1 MAPAWRRKRRDQL
14 KITVGPFRGISDYS
28 SCMEIQRE
36 VWRFEDVDVVPAPM
50 LLAAAHCGGMNLA
63 AFNSLG
69 EMIGFVSSILGM
81 ESGELIQ
88 HSHML
93 AVRSAYRNFNVGY
106 RLKLAQRKEALKGR
120 ISTITW
126 TFDPMQPLN
135 AYFNLGKLGACATG
149 YEEDFYGETT
159 SALHRGLPTDRLITR
174 WDLTAD
180 RVEERLEEGPAPR
193 DLRKLL
199 KRFPVANRLEEVA
212 PGMTTSSPVK
222 LNCAEPEVL
231 FEIPYNLPEIKTRNL
246 GVALEWQGKMRQ
258 VFRAYFKRGYQA
270 TEFWVS
276 EDEGHLRAFYF
287 LEKAPPPKAKPQRTR
302 RT

>member
-1 MAPAWRRKRRDQL
+1 MTPARRRKRKEQL
-14 KITVGPFRGISDYS
+14 KITVGPFRGLSDYGT
-28 SCMEIQRE
+28 CMEIQRE
-36 VWRFEDVDVVPAPM
+36 VWRFEDIDIVPATM

-81 ESGELIQ
+81 ERGEPVQ

-106 RLKLAQRKEALKGR
+106 RLKLAQRKESLKSR
-120 ISTITW
+120 IRTVTW

-135 AYFNLGKLGACATG
+135 AYFNLGKLGATSTG

-159 SALHRGLPTDRLITR
+159 SALHRGLPTDRLVTR
-174 WDLTAD
+174 WDLAAE
-180 RVEERLEEGPAPR
+180 RVAERLESGAPQY
-193 DLRKLL
+193 DPRKLL
-199 KRFPVANRLEEVA
+199 KKFLLINRLEEVA
-212 PGMTTSSPVK
+212 PGMTASSPVK
-222 LNCAEPEVL
+222 LNCAEPEIL

-258 VFRAYFKRGYQA
+258 VFRAYFKKGYQA
-270 TEFWVS
+270 TDFCVS
-276 EDEGHLRAFYF
+276 EDDGHLRAFYF
-287 LEKAPPPKAKPQRTR
+287 LEKPKASKRPAVSR
-302 RT
+302 RI